1 VARPDLFT
9 RAGEGG
15 PRRLDR
21 ERGRLSREPLVAG
34 ELVHR
39 RQVAKPH
46 FSPSVGGRRP
56 QYTRGPMRYSV
67 LTQVERRRR
76 PRRRRPVAL
85 LALAAALGS
94 GGYWGVQHFRAHPE
108 PAAAAPKPAAAS
120 RREHVTARPTRV
132 ALLSTPARPRSGAP
146 KVAAA
151 SAILV
156 DASSGAVLWQK
167 RPHRRKP
174 IASTTKIM
182 TATLALE
189 RLRLGHVVIV
199 APGVPRTPLVREGL
213 RARERVPVWKLLDGL
228 LIFSGNDDA
237 LALAVAAGSSRRHFL
252 GLMNDKARELGLND
266 THFASVSGVID
277 KDNYSSAWDLAAL
290 TRYARRD
297 PRFRKIVAT
306 RIARVPW
313 VAPTYGK
320 VYVNKNALLGTYRGA
335 DGVKTGWT
343 TVAGHCLV
351 ASAHRNGV
359 RLIAV
364 LLRSPDPYG
373 DARRLLNFGF
383 ALAR

>member
-1 VARPDLFT
+1 
-9 RAGEGG
+9 
-15 PRRLDR
+15 
-21 ERGRLSREPLVAG
+21 
-34 ELVHR
+34 
-39 RQVAKPH
+39 
-46 FSPSVGGRRP
+46 
-56 QYTRGPMRYSV
+56 MRYSV

-76 PRRRRPVAL
+76 PRRRRPLAL
-85 LALAAALGS
+85 LLFAAAVGA
-94 GGYWGVQHFRAHPE
+94 GAYAGVQHFRAHAE
-108 PAAAAPKPAAAS
+108 QATAAPKPKPAEAP
-120 RREHVTARPTRV
+120 RRQRISARPTRV
-132 ALLSTPARPRSGAP
+132 ALLSTPAPPRHGTPA
-146 KVAAA
+146 VAAR

-167 RPHRRKP
+167 RPHRRRP

-182 TATLALE
+182 TATLVLE
-189 RLRLGHVVIV
+189 RLRLDQVVTV

-213 RARERVPVWKLLDGL
+213 RARERVAVWKLLNGL

-237 LALAVAAGSSRRHFL
+237 LALAVAAGGSRRHFL
-252 GLMNDKARELGLND
+252 ELMNEKARELSLRD
-266 THFASVSGVID
+266 THFASTSGVID

-290 TRYARRD
+290 TRYAMRV
-297 PRFRKIVAT
+297 PRFRAIVAT
-306 RIARVPW
+306 KIARVRWSP
-313 VAPTYGK
+313 PTYRK

-364 LLRSPDPYG
+364 LLHSPDPYG

-383 ALAR
+383 ALPR